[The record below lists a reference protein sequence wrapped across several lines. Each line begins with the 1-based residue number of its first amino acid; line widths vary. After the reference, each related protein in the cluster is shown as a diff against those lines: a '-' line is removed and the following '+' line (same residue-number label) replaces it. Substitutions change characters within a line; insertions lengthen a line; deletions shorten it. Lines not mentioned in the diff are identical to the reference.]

1 MTLTLRITCVIFA
14 LFFSNAISAKVI
26 TVEDFVSECRLR
38 VEPCAAFVM
47 GVVEG
52 ARNQTREHFKSQPFA
67 FLVHNSPVCLPNDW
81 GSQKLTQE
89 VLRVLIGRPDLA
101 SFSAVSGILVALSE
115 SSSCDEI

>member
-1 MTLTLRITCVIFA
+1 MTLTLRLGCVVFA
-14 LFFSNAISAKVI
+14 LLFSNSTFAKVI
-26 TVEDFVSECRLR
+26 TVQDFVSECLSKT
-38 VEPCAAFVM
+38 ESCAAFVM

-52 ARNQTREHFKSQPFA
+52 ARHQTREHFKSQPFA

-89 VLRVLIGRPDLA
+89 TLRVLINRPDLA

-115 SSSCDEI
+115 SSSCDET